1 MALFPAL
8 IFLVL
13 DSKKFLEREWLSY
26 GSNKPPKQ
34 QWERL
39 PDYVRNELA
48 DDTRT
53 TNDKFRKLYN
63 LTCAA
68 LNKPGL
74 DALSSF
80 VSIDYSSLGTSLTKS
95 GYMGFK
101 RVPDP
106 DSYPN
111 SGTKRNHESDQRNP
125 GTNRSKKQVRGSKQ
139 KDISSLLGDFT

>member
-1 MALFPAL
+1 M
-8 IFLVL
+8 FLVL
-13 DSKKFLEREWLSY
+13 DSKKFFERDWLSH
-26 GSNKPPKQ
+26 GSNSPLKR
-34 QWERL
+34 QWECL

-53 TNDKFRKLYN
+53 TNDKFRKIYN

-80 VSIDYSSLGTSLTKS
+80 VSIDYSSLGTSVTKS

-106 DSYPN
+106 DSYLR
-111 SGTKRNHESDQRNP
+111 SGTKRNRERDQSDP

-139 KDISSLLGDFT
+139 KDISSLLGDFA